1 MKNIKSFKLWESVK
15 FPSISDLTISRDI
28 QENIID
34 IGLDMLDEGYKVSY
48 QWWPPYDKYSG
59 SLYASNKYPYINI
72 TRNMEKIWYGEIKDF
87 CERIGAYLDTEGYN
101 VVIKYRKEN
110 SADYYDVRST
120 VVDWGP
126 FSNYPM
132 CSSIHYRIEM
142 IDRNIFGD
150 VYESVDSLSK
160 VRYRQIDM
168 DIRDDIRDI
177 FLDLGDDGYDVSYS
191 WVPGFSEDKISPGNY
206 PFVMINKE
214 GLRDQIGRIQNTY
227 DIESFRFSSGILD
240 EYMNRLGYLLGEGWD
255 IYLLFM
261 GNNSL
266 YYLGKPGKVY
276 NSIVY
281 RILMVRR

>member
-1 MKNIKSFKLWESVK
+1 MDYIKSFKLWESDGVLGPGK
-15 FPSISDLTISRDI
+15 FSSVADLAIPRDI

-34 IGLDMLDEGYKVSY
+34 IGLEMGDDGYKVSY

-72 TRNMEKIWYGEIKDF
+72 TRNMEKIWYMEIKDF
-87 CERIGAYLDTEGYN
+87 CERIGGYLDTEGYN

-110 SADYYDVRST
+110 SADYYDVRGT

-160 VRYRQIDM
+160 VRYRQIGV
-168 DIRDDIRDI
+168 DIRDDIKDI
-177 FLDLGDDGYDVSYS
+177 FLDLEDDGYDVRFR
-191 WVPGFSEDKISPGNY
+191 WEPLFSEDKISSGNY
-206 PFVMINKE
+206 PFVMVSKNNRLSVT
-214 GLRDQIGRIQNTY
+214 GLTM
-227 DIESFRFSSGILD
+227 FSSDLLYDYIPRLESLLD
-240 EYMNRLGYLLGEGWD
+240 GEYSVYLEVMKMDGSG
-255 IYLLFM
+255 
-261 GNNSL
+261 
-266 YYLGKPGKVY
+266 YYLGKSGKVY

-281 RILMVRR
+281 RILMVRQ